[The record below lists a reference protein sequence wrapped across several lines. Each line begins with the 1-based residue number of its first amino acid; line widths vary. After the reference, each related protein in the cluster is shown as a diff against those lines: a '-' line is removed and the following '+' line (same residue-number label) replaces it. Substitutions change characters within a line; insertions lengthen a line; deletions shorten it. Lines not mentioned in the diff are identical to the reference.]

1 MYKVKLH
8 QQRTSIRFERADSM
22 LRYIQR
28 LNDQGVKFELQFER
42 DGDEPENVPATSL
55 REPYGMR

>member
-28 LNDQGVKFELQFER
+28 LNDQGVKFELQF
-42 DGDEPENVPATSL
+42 DSNGDESENVLATPL
-55 REPYGMR
+55 R

>member
-8 QQRTSIRFERADSM
+8 QQRTSIRFERPDSM
-22 LRYIQR
+22 LRYIQS

-42 DGDEPENVPATSL
+42 DADEPENVPAAPL
-55 REPYGMR
+55 R

>member
-28 LNDQGVKFELQFER
+28 LNDQGVKFELQF
-42 DGDEPENVPATSL
+42 DSNGDEPENVPAAPL
-55 REPYGMR
+55 R